1 MKTDIEIRGF
11 IIGLLFIIFIV
22 KVIKRILKIPRP
34 VMNKL
39 STYGMP
45 STRAASLFFIIVY
58 IYLTNRELNK
68 NTIFILILCVI
79 IACGLKFILKEHSF
93 IQLLAGGLL
102 GVLIASITYKIIKMY
117 NNKNIK

>member
-11 IIGLLFIIFIV
+11 IFGLLFIIFIV

>member
-1 MKTDIEIRGF
+1 
-11 IIGLLFIIFIV
+11 
-22 KVIKRILKIPRP
+22 
-34 VMNKL
+34 MNKL

-79 IACGLKFILKEHSF
+79 IACGLKFIRKGAFIYSIIGWRIIGSF
-93 IQLLAGGLL
+93 N
-102 GVLIASITYKIIKMY
+102 SKY
-117 NNKNIK
+117 NI